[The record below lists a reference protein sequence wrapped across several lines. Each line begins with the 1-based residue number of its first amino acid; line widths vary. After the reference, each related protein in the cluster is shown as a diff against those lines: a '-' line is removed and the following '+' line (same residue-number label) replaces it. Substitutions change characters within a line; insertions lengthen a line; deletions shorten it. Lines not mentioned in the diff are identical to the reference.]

1 MPRTYTI
8 TEYDKDDIEALC
20 NMSRTDVVETLKHI
34 KRGWLPQDYVCL
46 PRDYETYSESQYD
59 TTRLHVAIEK
69 AIAMLE
75 KISDEEEL

>member
-1 MPRTYTI
+1 MPRT
-8 TEYDKDDIEALC
+8 
-20 NMSRTDVVETLKHI
+20 I